1 MGMKAEIKQELKA
14 LGIKT
19 IKNDKGI
26 EVKLGNAKTTDL
38 LSALTK
44 AKGVK

>member
-19 IKNDKGI
+19 VKNEKGI
-26 EVKLGNAKTTDL
+26 EVKLGNAKTADL

-44 AKGVK
+44 TKGEK